1 MAQRLKTDWILFT
14 TVVLMVLFGALM
26 IYSASSVVADIK
38 MGKSYYFALRQVIAI
53 AVSVPLMMFMK
64 RVNYRKLQTP
74 AVAFTAMGLMMILL
88 AVAYLAD
95 PKQHRWIRIGHGGLQ
110 LQPSE
115 FTKPALALFLA
126 YFIAL
131 RSRAINSRFTLL
143 PAILAVG
150 FITVSVALAD
160 LGTAIVLGATAAA
173 VFIVAGLE
181 RRYIL
186 ITCVIAVVGGAAFI
200 AAKPY
205 RLVRVISYVDPGMK
219 LVDKFDKSG
228 WIRAQMKKSIT
239 AKDTNYQAE
248 QAKIAVGS
256 GGPMGVGLM
265 QGRQKLFYL
274 PEAHTD
280 TIYAVVGE
288 EFGLFGS
295 VAVLIGFVVI
305 LWRGIRATVLIP
317 DEFGRYLALGITT
330 MLVIQA
336 FFNMTVVLGMMPTK
350 GIPLPM
356 ISYGGSSL
364 LVTLASLGILL
375 NLSEHAG

>member
-1 MAQRLKTDWILFT
+1 MAQRLKTDWILFSAII
-14 TVVLMVLFGALM
+14 LMVLFGAVM
-26 IYSASSVVADIK
+26 IYSASSVVAQIR
-38 MGKSYYFALRQVIAI
+38 MGSSYYFAVRQLLWIAI
-53 AVSVPLMMFMK
+53 AVPLLMWMK
-64 RVNYRKLQTP
+64 NVHYRKLQAP
-74 AVAFTAMGLMMILL
+74 GIAFTAMGLVVLL
-88 AVAYLAD
+88 LVIVYFAD
-95 PKQHRWIRIGHGGLQ
+95 PRQHRWIRFGPFGG

-115 FTKPALALFLA
+115 FAKPALTLFLA

-131 RSRAINSRFTLL
+131 RSRAINSRYTLL

-150 FITVSVALAD
+150 VVTVAVVVAD
-160 LGTAIVLGATAAA
+160 LGTAIVLATTAVA
-173 VFIVAGLE
+173 VFVVAGLE
-181 RRYIL
+181 RRYI
-186 ITCVIAVVGGAAFI
+186 VIAAIIAAVGACAAV

-205 RLVRVISYVDPGMK
+205 RLARVISYIDPK
-219 LVDKFDKSG
+219 FELVDKIDTHG
-228 WIRAQMKKSIT
+228 WIRSQMKKSIT

-248 QAKIAVGS
+248 QAKIAVAS
-256 GGPMGVGLM
+256 GGPVGVGLM

-295 VAVLIGFVVI
+295 MAVLAGFVVI

-317 DEFGRYLALGITT
+317 DDFGRYLALGITT
-330 MLVIQA
+330 MLVVQA
-336 FFNMTVVLGMMPTK
+336 FFNISVVLGMLPTK

-356 ISYGGSSL
+356 ISFGGSSL
-364 LVTLASLGILL
+364 LVTLVSLGILL

>member
-1 MAQRLKTDWILFT
+1 MAQRLKTDWILFS

-26 IYSASSVVADIK
+26 IYSASSVVAQMR
-38 MGKSYYFALRQVIAI
+38 MGASYYFLVRQLIWIAI
-53 AVSVPLMMFMK
+53 AIPLMMFMK
-64 RVNYRKLQTP
+64 RLNYRKLQTP
-74 AVAFTAMGLMMILL
+74 AVAFTAMGLVMILL
-88 AVAYLAD
+88 AVVYFAD
-95 PKQHRWIRIGHGGLQ
+95 PRQHRWIRFGPFGG

-115 FTKPALALFLA
+115 FAKPALALFLA

-131 RSRAINSRFTLL
+131 RSRAINSRYTLL
-143 PAILAVG
+143 PAFLALG
-150 FITVSVALAD
+150 FVTMAVVVAD
-160 LGTAIVLGATAAA
+160 LGTALVLVGTAAV
-173 VFIVAGLE
+173 VFFVAGLE
-181 RRYIL
+181 SRYI
-186 ITCVIAVVGGAAFI
+186 VIAFILGIVGCVAAV

-205 RLVRVISYVDPGMK
+205 RLARVVSYVDPQFK
-219 LVDKFDKSG
+219 TVDKFDKHG
-228 WIRAQMKKSIT
+228 WIRSQMKKSIT
-239 AKDTNYQAE
+239 ARDTNYQSE

-256 GGPMGVGLM
+256 GGPIGVGLM

-295 VAVLIGFVVI
+295 AGLLLGFVVI

-317 DEFGRYLALGITT
+317 DEFGRYLALGVTT

-336 FFNMTVVLGMMPTK
+336 FFNMSVVLGMVPTK

-356 ISYGGSSL
+356 ISFGGSSL

-375 NLSEHAG
+375 NVAEHAG

>member
-1 MAQRLKTDWILFT
+1 MAQRLRTDWILFT
-14 TVVLMVLFGALM
+14 TVVLMVLFGAVM
-26 IYSASSVVADIK
+26 IYSASSVVAQIR
-38 MGKSYYFALRQVIAI
+38 MGSSTYFALRQLIWIAI
-53 AVSVPLMMFMK
+53 AIPLMMYLK
-64 RVNYRKLQTP
+64 RLNYRRLQTP
-74 AVAFTAMGLMMILL
+74 AVAFTAMGLVTILL
-88 AVAYLAD
+88 AVVYFAD
-95 PKQHRWIRIGHGGLQ
+95 PRQHRWIRFGPFGG

-115 FTKPALALFLA
+115 FTKPALAMFLA
-126 YFIAL
+126 YFIAM

-150 FITVSVALAD
+150 FVTVSVALAD
-160 LGTAIVLGATAAA
+160 LGTAIVLGATAAV

-186 ITCVIAVVGGAAFI
+186 ITCMIGVLGGAVFI

-205 RLVRVISYVDPGMK
+205 RLVRVISYVDPGFK
-219 LVDKFDKSG
+219 TVDKFDKSG
-228 WIRAQMKKSIT
+228 WIRSRMKKSIT
-239 AKDTNYQAE
+239 AKDTNYQSE
-248 QAKIAVGS
+248 QAKIAIGS

-265 QGRQKLFYL
+265 EGRQKLFYL

-295 VAVLIGFVVI
+295 VMVLAGFVII
-305 LWRGIRATVLIP
+305 LWRGIRATLLIP

-356 ISYGGSSL
+356 ISFGGSSL

-375 NLSEHAG
+375 NVSEHAG

>member
-14 TVVLMVLFGALM
+14 TVVLMVLFGAVM
-26 IYSASSVVADIK
+26 IYSASSVVADIR
-38 MGKSYYFALRQVIAI
+38 MGSSYYFALRQLIWMAIAI
-53 AVSVPLMMFMK
+53 PLMMFLK
-64 RVNYRKLQTP
+64 RLNYRYLQTP
-74 AVAFTAMGLMMILL
+74 AVAFTAMGLVVVLL
-88 AVAYLAD
+88 AAVWFAD
-95 PKQHRWIRIGHGGLQ
+95 PRQHRWIRFGPFGG

-115 FTKPALALFLA
+115 FAKPALALFLA

-131 RSRAINSRFTLL
+131 RSRAINSRYTLL
-143 PAILAVG
+143 PAFLALG
-150 FITVSVALAD
+150 FVTMAVVVAD
-160 LGTAIVLGATAAA
+160 LGTAIVLVGTAAV

-181 RRYIL
+181 PRYI
-186 ITCVIAVVGGAAFI
+186 VIALVVGFLGCCAAI

-205 RLVRVISYVDPGMK
+205 RLVRVITYVDPQLK
-219 LVDKFDKSG
+219 VVDKFDKGG

-239 AKDTNYQAE
+239 ARDTNYQSE

-256 GGPMGVGLM
+256 GGPLGVGLM
-265 QGRQKLFYL
+265 QGKQKLFYL

-288 EFGLFGS
+288 ETGLFGS
-295 VAVLIGFVVI
+295 VGILIGFIVI

-317 DEFGRYLALGITT
+317 DDFGRYLALGITT

-336 FFNMTVVLGMMPTK
+336 FFNMSVVLGMVPTK

-356 ISYGGSSL
+356 ISFGGSSL

-375 NLSEHAG
+375 NVSEHAG

>member
-1 MAQRLKTDWILFT
+1 MAQRLRTDWILFT
-14 TVVLMVLFGALM
+14 TVVLMVLFGAVM
-26 IYSASSVVADIK
+26 IYSASSVVAQIR
-38 MGKSYYFALRQVIAI
+38 MGSSTYFALRQLIWIAI
-53 AVSVPLMMFMK
+53 AIPLMMYLK
-64 RVNYRKLQTP
+64 RLNYRRLQTP
-74 AVAFTAMGLMMILL
+74 AVAFTAMGLVTILL
-88 AVAYLAD
+88 AVVYFAD
-95 PKQHRWIRIGHGGLQ
+95 PRQHRWIRFGPFGG

-115 FTKPALALFLA
+115 FTKPALAMFLA
-126 YFIAL
+126 YFIAM

-150 FITVSVALAD
+150 FVTVSVALAD
-160 LGTAIVLGATAAA
+160 LGTAIVLGATAAV

-186 ITCVIAVVGGAAFI
+186 ITCMIGVLGGAVFI

-205 RLVRVISYVDPGMK
+205 RLVRVISYVDPGLK
-219 LVDKFDKSG
+219 TVDKFDKSG
-228 WIRAQMKKSIT
+228 WIRSRMKKSIT
-239 AKDTNYQAE
+239 AKDTNYQSE
-248 QAKIAVGS
+248 QAKIAIGS

-265 QGRQKLFYL
+265 EGRQKLFYL

-295 VAVLIGFVVI
+295 VMVLAGFVII
-305 LWRGIRATVLIP
+305 LWRGIRATLLIP

-356 ISYGGSSL
+356 ISFGGSSL

-375 NLSEHAG
+375 NVSEHAG

>member
-1 MAQRLKTDWILFT
+1 MAQRLKTDWILFST
-14 TVVLMVLFGALM
+14 IVFMVLFGALM
-26 IYSASSVVADIK
+26 IYSASSVVAEIR
-38 MGKSYYFALRQVIAI
+38 MGSSYHFAVRQLIWI
-53 AVSVPLMMFMK
+53 AVAIPLMMFFK
-64 RVNYRKLQTP
+64 RLNYRKLQTP
-74 AVAFTAMGLMMILL
+74 AVAFTAMGVVMILL
-88 AVAYLAD
+88 AVVYFAD
-95 PKQHRWIRIGHGGLQ
+95 PKQHRWIRLGPGGI
-110 LQPSE
+110 QPSE
-115 FTKPALALFLA
+115 FAKPALALFLA

-131 RSRAINSRFTLL
+131 RSRAINSRYTLL
-143 PAILAVG
+143 PAFLALG
-150 FITVSVALAD
+150 FVTTAVVIAD
-160 LGTAIVLGATAAA
+160 LGTAIVLVGTAA
-173 VFIVAGLE
+173 VIFFVAGLE
-181 RRYIL
+181 SRYIAMA
-186 ITCVIAVVGGAAFI
+186 AVVGVIGCVVAI

-205 RLVRVISYVDPGMK
+205 RLVRVITYVDPH
-219 LVDKFDKSG
+219 LTVVDKIDTHG

-239 AKDTNYQAE
+239 ARDTNYQSE

-256 GGPMGVGLM
+256 GGTTGVGLM

-295 VAVLIGFVVI
+295 AALLLGFVII

-317 DEFGRYLALGITT
+317 DEFGRYLALGVTT

-336 FFNMTVVLGMMPTK
+336 FFNMSVVLGMLPTK

-356 ISYGGSSL
+356 ISFGGSSL

-375 NLSEHAG
+375 NVAEHAG

>member
-1 MAQRLKTDWILFT
+1 MAQRLKTDWILFS

-26 IYSASSVVADIK
+26 IYSASSVVADMR
-38 MGKSYYFALRQVIAI
+38 MGKSYYFAIRQLIWIAI
-53 AVSVPLMMFMK
+53 AIPLLMFLK
-64 RVNYRKLQTP
+64 KLNYRKLQTP
-74 AVAFTAMGLMMILL
+74 AVAFTAMGTVVILL
-88 AVAYLAD
+88 AVVYFAD
-95 PKQHRWIRIGHGGLQ
+95 PKQHRWIRFGAFGG

-115 FTKPALALFLA
+115 FAKPALALFLA

-143 PAILAVG
+143 PAFLALG
-150 FITVSVALAD
+150 FVTMAVVVAD
-160 LGTAIVLGATAAA
+160 LGTAIVLVGTAAV
-173 VFIVAGLE
+173 VFFVAGLE
-181 RRYIL
+181 SRYI
-186 ITCVIAVVGGAAFI
+186 VIACIIGVIGCVAAI
-200 AAKPY
+200 ASKPY
-205 RLVRVISYVDPGMK
+205 RLVRVISYVDPQLK
-219 LVDKFDKSG
+219 LVDKIDTHG
-228 WIRAQMKKSIT
+228 WIRGQMKKSIT
-239 AKDTNYQAE
+239 ARDTNYQSE

-256 GGPMGVGLM
+256 GGPVGVGLM

-295 VAVLIGFVVI
+295 AAVLLGFVII

-336 FFNMTVVLGMMPTK
+336 FFNMSVVLGMVPTK

-356 ISYGGSSL
+356 ISFGGSSL
-364 LVTLASLGILL
+364 LVTLASLGILM
-375 NLSEHAG
+375 NVSEHAG

>member
-1 MAQRLKTDWILFT
+1 MAQRLKTDWILFST
-14 TVVLMVLFGALM
+14 IVMMVLFGALM
-26 IYSASSVVADIK
+26 IYSASSVVADIR
-38 MGKSYYFALRQVIAI
+38 MGSSYYYALRQLAWMALAI
-53 AVSVPLMMFMK
+53 PLMMFMK
-64 RVNYRKLQTP
+64 RVHYRKLQTP
-74 AVAFTAMGLMMILL
+74 VVAFTAVGLVMVFL
-88 AVAYLAD
+88 AVVYFAD
-95 PKQHRWIRIGHGGLQ
+95 PRQHRWIRIGPFG

-115 FTKPALALFLA
+115 FAKPALVLFLA

-131 RSRAINSRFTLL
+131 RSRAINSRYTLL
-143 PAILAVG
+143 PAFLALG
-150 FITVSVALAD
+150 FVTVAVVVAD
-160 LGTAIVLGATAAA
+160 LGTAIVLVGTAA
-173 VFIVAGLE
+173 VIFFVAGLE
-181 RRYIL
+181 SRYI
-186 ITCVIAVVGGAAFI
+186 VIAAILGLVGCVAAV

-205 RLVRVISYVDPGMK
+205 RLVRVITYVDPQFK
-219 LVDKFDKSG
+219 IVDRFDTHG

-239 AKDTNYQAE
+239 ARDTNYQQE

-256 GGPMGVGLM
+256 GGPVGIGLM

-295 VAVLIGFVVI
+295 AALLFGFVVI

-330 MLVIQA
+330 MLVVQA
-336 FFNMTVVLGMMPTK
+336 FFNMSVVLGMVPAK

-356 ISYGGSSL
+356 ISFGGSSL

-375 NLSEHAG
+375 NVAEHAG

>member
-1 MAQRLKTDWILFT
+1 MAQRLKTDWILFSAII
-14 TVVLMVLFGALM
+14 LMVLFGAVM
-26 IYSASSVVADIK
+26 IYSASSVVAQIR
-38 MGKSYYFALRQVIAI
+38 MGSSYYFAVRQLIWIAL
-53 AVSVPLMMFMK
+53 AVPLLMCMK
-64 RVNYRKLQTP
+64 SVHYRRLQAP
-74 AVAFTAMGLMMILL
+74 GVAFTAMGLVVVLL
-88 AVAYLAD
+88 VVVYFAD
-95 PKQHRWIRIGHGGLQ
+95 PRQHRWIRFGPFGG

-115 FTKPALALFLA
+115 FAKPALALFLA

-131 RSRAINSRFTLL
+131 RSRAINSRYTLL

-150 FITVSVALAD
+150 VVTFAVVIAD
-160 LGTAIVLGATAAA
+160 LGTAIVLVTTAVA
-173 VFIVAGLE
+173 VFVVAGLE
-181 RRYIL
+181 RRYI
-186 ITCVIAVVGGAAFI
+186 VIAAIIGVVGACAAV
-200 AAKPY
+200 AVKPY
-205 RLVRVISYVDPGMK
+205 RLARVISYIDPK
-219 LVDKFDKSG
+219 FQLVDKIDTHG
-228 WIRAQMKKSIT
+228 WIRSQMKKSIT

-248 QAKIAVGS
+248 QAKIAVAS
-256 GGPMGVGLM
+256 GGPVGVGLM

-295 VAVLIGFVVI
+295 AAVLVGFVII

-317 DEFGRYLALGITT
+317 DDFGRYLALGITT
-330 MLVIQA
+330 MLVVQA
-336 FFNMTVVLGMMPTK
+336 FFNMSVVLGMLPTK

-356 ISYGGSSL
+356 ISFGGSSL

>member
-1 MAQRLKTDWILFT
+1 MAQRLKTDWILFSAII
-14 TVVLMVLFGALM
+14 LMVLFGAVM
-26 IYSASSVVADIK
+26 IYSASSVVAQIR
-38 MGKSYYFALRQVIAI
+38 MGSSYYFAVRQLLWIAI
-53 AVSVPLMMFMK
+53 SVPLLMWMK
-64 RVNYRKLQTP
+64 NVHYRKLQAP
-74 AVAFTAMGLMMILL
+74 GIAFTAMGLVVLL
-88 AVAYLAD
+88 LVIVYFAD
-95 PKQHRWIRIGHGGLQ
+95 PRQHRWIRFGPFGG

-115 FTKPALALFLA
+115 FAKPALTLFLA

-131 RSRAINSRFTLL
+131 RSRAINSRYTLL

-150 FITVSVALAD
+150 VVTVAVVVAD
-160 LGTAIVLGATAAA
+160 LGTAIVLATTAVA
-173 VFIVAGLE
+173 VFVVAGLE
-181 RRYIL
+181 RRYI
-186 ITCVIAVVGGAAFI
+186 VIAAIIAAVGACAAV

-205 RLVRVISYVDPGMK
+205 RLARVISYIDPK
-219 LVDKFDKSG
+219 FELVDKIDTHG
-228 WIRAQMKKSIT
+228 WIRSQMKKSIT

-248 QAKIAVGS
+248 QAKIAVAS
-256 GGPMGVGLM
+256 GGPVGVGLM

-295 VAVLIGFVVI
+295 MAVLAGFVVI

-317 DEFGRYLALGITT
+317 DDFGRYLALGITT
-330 MLVIQA
+330 MLVVQA
-336 FFNMTVVLGMMPTK
+336 FFNISVVLGMLPTK

-356 ISYGGSSL
+356 ISFGGSSL
-364 LVTLASLGILL
+364 LVTLVSLGILL

>member
-1 MAQRLKTDWILFT
+1 MAQRLRTDWILFS

-26 IYSASSVVADIK
+26 IYSASSVVADMR
-38 MGKSYYFALRQVIAI
+38 MGSSYYFALRQLIWIAI
-53 AVSVPLMMFMK
+53 AIPLMMFMK
-64 RVNYRKLQTP
+64 RLNYRKLQTP
-74 AVAFTAMGLMMILL
+74 AVAFTAMGLVMILL
-88 AVAYLAD
+88 AAVYFAD
-95 PKQHRWIRIGHGGLQ
+95 PKQHRWIRFGPFGG

-115 FTKPALALFLA
+115 FAKPALALFLA

-131 RSRAINSRFTLL
+131 RSRAINSPYTLM
-143 PAILAVG
+143 PAFLALG
-150 FITVSVALAD
+150 FVTIVVVVAD
-160 LGTAIVLGATAAA
+160 LGTAIVLVGTAALM
-173 VFIVAGLE
+173 FFVAGLE
-181 RRYIL
+181 SRYI
-186 ITCVIAVVGGAAFI
+186 VIAFIVGMVGCVAAI

-205 RLVRVISYVDPGMK
+205 RLVRVISYVDPQFRI
-219 LVDKFDKSG
+219 VDKIDTHG
-228 WIRAQMKKSIT
+228 WIRGQMKKSIT
-239 AKDTNYQAE
+239 ARDTNYQSE

-274 PEAHTD
+274 PESHTD

-295 VAVLIGFVVI
+295 AGLLIGFVII
-305 LWRGIRATVLIP
+305 LWRGIRATLLIP

-336 FFNMTVVLGMMPTK
+336 FFNMSVVLGMVPTK

-356 ISYGGSSL
+356 ISFGGSSL

-375 NLSEHAG
+375 NVAEHAG

>member
-1 MAQRLKTDWILFT
+1 MAQRLKTDWILFS
-14 TVVLMVLFGALM
+14 TVVLMVLFGAIM
-26 IYSASSVVADIK
+26 IYSASSVVADMR
-38 MGKSYYFALRQVIAI
+38 MGKSYYFAVRQLSWIAI
-53 AVSVPLMMFMK
+53 SIPLMMFLK
-64 RVNYRKLQTP
+64 RLNYRKLQTP
-74 AVAFTAMGLMMILL
+74 AVAFTAMGLVTILL
-88 AVAYLAD
+88 AVVYFAD
-95 PKQHRWIRIGHGGLQ
+95 PKQHRWIRFGPVGG

-115 FTKPALALFLA
+115 FAKPALALFLA

-131 RSRAINSRFTLL
+131 RSRAINSRFTLA
-143 PAILAVG
+143 PAILALG
-150 FITVSVALAD
+150 FVTIAVALAD

-181 RRYIL
+181 TRYIVM
-186 ITCVIAVVGGAAFI
+186 TCVIALIGGAVFV

-205 RLVRVISYVDPGMK
+205 RLVRVISYVDPQFK
-219 LVDKFDKSG
+219 TVDKFDSHG
-228 WIRAQMKKSIT
+228 WIRSQMKKSIT

-256 GGPMGVGLM
+256 GGTMGVGLM

-288 EFGLFGS
+288 EFGLFG
-295 VAVLIGFVVI
+295 AGGLLLGFVII

-356 ISYGGSSL
+356 ISFGGSSL

-375 NLSEHAG
+375 NVAEHAG

>member
-1 MAQRLKTDWILFT
+1 MAQRLRTDWILFS

-26 IYSASSVVADIK
+26 IYSASSVVADMR
-38 MGKSYYFALRQVIAI
+38 MGSSYYFALRQLIWIAI
-53 AVSVPLMMFMK
+53 AIPLMMFMK
-64 RVNYRKLQTP
+64 RLNYRKLQTP
-74 AVAFTAMGLMMILL
+74 AVAFTAMGLVMILL
-88 AVAYLAD
+88 AVVYFAD
-95 PKQHRWIRIGHGGLQ
+95 PKQHRWIRFGPFGG

-115 FTKPALALFLA
+115 FAKPALVLFLA

-143 PAILAVG
+143 PAFLALG
-150 FITVSVALAD
+150 FVTMAVVVAD
-160 LGTAIVLGATAAA
+160 LGTAIVLVGTAAV
-173 VFIVAGLE
+173 VFFVAGLE
-181 RRYIL
+181 SRYI
-186 ITCVIAVVGGAAFI
+186 VIACIVGLVGCIAAI

-205 RLVRVISYVDPGMK
+205 RLVRVISYVDPQ
-219 LVDKFDKSG
+219 LRIVDKIDTHG
-228 WIRAQMKKSIT
+228 WIRGQMKKSIT
-239 AKDTNYQAE
+239 ARDTNYQSE

-256 GGPMGVGLM
+256 GGPTGVGLM

-288 EFGLFGS
+288 EFGLVGS
-295 VAVLIGFVVI
+295 AALLLGFVVI

-317 DEFGRYLALGITT
+317 DEFGRYLALGVTT
-330 MLVIQA
+330 MLVVQA
-336 FFNMTVVLGMMPTK
+336 FFNMSVVLGMVPTK

-356 ISYGGSSL
+356 ISFGGSSL

-375 NLSEHAG
+375 NVAEHAG

>member
-38 MGKSYYFALRQVIAI
+38 MGKSYYFALRQLVWIALAI
-53 AVSVPLMMFMK
+53 PLMMFMK
-64 RVNYRKLQTP
+64 RLNYRKLQTP
-74 AVAFTAMGLMMILL
+74 AVAFTAMGLVMILL
-88 AVAYLAD
+88 AVVYLAD
-95 PKQHRWIRIGHGGLQ
+95 PKQHRWIRLGPLGV
-110 LQPSE
+110 QPSE

-143 PAILAVG
+143 PAILALG
-150 FITVSVALAD
+150 FITVAVALAD

-186 ITCVIAVVGGAAFI
+186 ITCLIALVGGAAFI

-205 RLVRVISYVDPGMK
+205 RLVRVVSFVPHGMD

-228 WIRAQMKKSIT
+228 WIRSQMKKSIT

-256 GGPMGVGLM
+256 GGPWGVGLM

-280 TIYAVVGE
+280 TIYAVIGE

-295 VAVLIGFVVI
+295 VAVLIGFVII

-356 ISYGGSSL
+356 ISFGGSSL

>member
-38 MGKSYYFALRQVIAI
+38 MGKSYYFALRQLVWIGVAI
-53 AVSVPLMMFMK
+53 PLMMFMK
-64 RVNYRKLQTP
+64 RLNYRKLQTP
-74 AVAFTAMGLMMILL
+74 AVAFTAMGLVMILL
-88 AVAYLAD
+88 AVVYLAD
-95 PKQHRWIRIGHGGLQ
+95 PKQHRWIRLGPLG

-143 PAILAVG
+143 PAILALG
-150 FITVSVALAD
+150 FITVAVALAD

-186 ITCVIAVVGGAAFI
+186 ITCLIAVVGGGAFI

-205 RLVRVISYVDPGMK
+205 RLVRVIRYVDPGMK

-280 TIYAVVGE
+280 TIYAVIGE

-295 VAVLIGFVVI
+295 VAVLLGFVII

-356 ISYGGSSL
+356 ISFGGSSL

>member
-1 MAQRLKTDWILFT
+1 MAQRLKTDWILFS

-26 IYSASSVVADIK
+26 IYSASSVVAEMR
-38 MGKSYYFALRQVIAI
+38 MGSSWYYGVRQLVWIAI
-53 AVSVPLMMFMK
+53 AIPLMMFMK

-74 AVAFTAMGLMMILL
+74 AVAFTAMGLVMILL
-88 AVAYLAD
+88 AVVYFAD
-95 PKQHRWIRIGHGGLQ
+95 PKQHRWIRFGPGG

-115 FTKPALALFLA
+115 FAKPALALFLA
-126 YFIAL
+126 YFISL
-131 RSRAINSRFTLL
+131 RSRAINSRYTLL
-143 PAILAVG
+143 PAFIALGFVTMAV
-150 FITVSVALAD
+150 VVAD
-160 LGTAIVLGATAAA
+160 LGTAIVLVGTAAV

-181 RRYIL
+181 PRYI
-186 ITCVIAVVGGAAFI
+186 VIALVLGLLGCCAAI

-205 RLVRVISYVDPGMK
+205 RLVRVISYVDPQFK
-219 LVDKFDKSG
+219 IVDKVDRQG

-239 AKDTNYQAE
+239 ARDTNYQTE

-256 GGPMGVGLM
+256 GGPAGVGLM

-295 VAVLIGFVVI
+295 AGLLLGFVII
-305 LWRGIRATVLIP
+305 LWRGIRATLFIP

-336 FFNMTVVLGMMPTK
+336 FFNMSVVLGMVPTK

-356 ISYGGSSL
+356 ISFGGSSL

-375 NLSEHAG
+375 NVSEHAG

>member
-1 MAQRLKTDWILFT
+1 MAQRLRTDWILFT

-26 IYSASSVVADIK
+26 IYSASSVVADMR
-38 MGKSYYFALRQVIAI
+38 MGSSYYFALRQLIWIAI
-53 AVSVPLMMFMK
+53 AIPLMMFMK
-64 RVNYRKLQTP
+64 RLNYRKLQTP
-74 AVAFTAMGLMMILL
+74 AVAFTAMGLVMILL
-88 AVAYLAD
+88 AVVYFAD
-95 PKQHRWIRIGHGGLQ
+95 PKQHRWIRFGPFGG

-115 FTKPALALFLA
+115 FAKPALVLFLA

-143 PAILAVG
+143 PAFLALG
-150 FITVSVALAD
+150 FVTMAVVVAD
-160 LGTAIVLGATAAA
+160 LGTAIVLVGTAAV
-173 VFIVAGLE
+173 VFFVAGLE
-181 RRYIL
+181 SRYIL
-186 ITCVIAVVGGAAFI
+186 IAFIVGIVGCIAAI

-205 RLVRVISYVDPGMK
+205 RLVRVISYVDPQ
-219 LVDKFDKSG
+219 LRIVDKIDTHG
-228 WIRAQMKKSIT
+228 WIRSQMKKSIT
-239 AKDTNYQAE
+239 ARDTNYQSE

-256 GGPMGVGLM
+256 GGPTGVGLM

-295 VAVLIGFVVI
+295 AALLLGFVVI

-317 DEFGRYLALGITT
+317 DEFGRYLALGVTT
-330 MLVIQA
+330 MLVVQA
-336 FFNMTVVLGMMPTK
+336 FFNMSVVLGMVPTK

-356 ISYGGSSL
+356 ISFGGSSL

-375 NLSEHAG
+375 NVAEHAG

>member
-1 MAQRLKTDWILFT
+1 MAQRLKTDWILFSAII
-14 TVVLMVLFGALM
+14 LMVLFGAVM
-26 IYSASSVVADIK
+26 IYSASSVVAQIR
-38 MGKSYYFALRQVIAI
+38 MGSSYYFAVRQLLWIAI
-53 AVSVPLMMFMK
+53 AVPLLMWMK
-64 RVNYRKLQTP
+64 NVHYRKLQAP
-74 AVAFTAMGLMMILL
+74 GIAFTAMGLVVLL
-88 AVAYLAD
+88 LVIVYFAD
-95 PKQHRWIRIGHGGLQ
+95 PRQHRWIRFGPFGG

-115 FTKPALALFLA
+115 FAKPALTLFLA

-131 RSRAINSRFTLL
+131 RSRAINSRYTLL

-150 FITVSVALAD
+150 VVTVAVVVAD
-160 LGTAIVLGATAAA
+160 LGTAIVLATTAVA
-173 VFIVAGLE
+173 VFVVAGLE
-181 RRYIL
+181 RRYI
-186 ITCVIAVVGGAAFI
+186 VIAAIIALVGACAAV

-205 RLVRVISYVDPGMK
+205 RLARVISYIDPK
-219 LVDKFDKSG
+219 FELVDKIDTHG
-228 WIRAQMKKSIT
+228 WIRSQMKKSIT

-248 QAKIAVGS
+248 QAKIAVAS
-256 GGPMGVGLM
+256 GGPVGVGLM

-295 VAVLIGFVVI
+295 LAVLAGFVVI

-317 DEFGRYLALGITT
+317 DDFGRYLALGITT
-330 MLVIQA
+330 MLVVQA
-336 FFNMTVVLGMMPTK
+336 FFNISVVLGMLPTK

-356 ISYGGSSL
+356 ISFGGSSL
-364 LVTLASLGILL
+364 LVTLMSLGILL